1 VDGLTLKVH
10 VSFMQ
15 GRCTSVLMRLAV
27 IYFIEGQEIWAV
39 EFVILEVEGA
49 ASFEAQSKS
58 SDVGWLDVRLFDSL
72 GASELALG
80 VLRG

>member
-1 VDGLTLKVH
+1 MDGLT
-10 VSFMQ
+10 
-15 GRCTSVLMRLAV
+15 
-27 IYFIEGQEIWAV
+27 FIEGQEIWAV